1 VTLAVDL
8 PTSCRVTSRNSST
21 FYLKISFSTVTLR
34 VVSSAASQESESRF
48 NDTYRHEAWNRFSR
62 SVSYGVESFVFAVF
76 RIMCRNVSSCV
87 AQRRCGT
94 ILSYGV
100 PKFVTSLLGI
110 LSRRRKYL
118 LRRWLS
124 SCQRRVVRRN
134 LSWRR
139 LARNIMSSRISSSLY
154 LVS

>member
-1 VTLAVDL
+1 MTHDL
-8 PTSCRVTSRNSST
+8 PTSCRVSSRNSSM
-21 FYLKISFSTVTLR
+21 FYLKISFSTVTLG
-34 VVSSAASQESESRF
+34 VVSSAVSQASESRF
-48 NDTYRHEAWNRFSR
+48 HDTYRHEAWNRFSR

-110 LSRRRKYL
+110 LIRRRKYL
-118 LRRWLS
+118 LRHSASGRWLS
-124 SCQRRVVRRN
+124 SCQRRVVWRN
-134 LSWRR
+134 LG
-139 LARNIMSSRISSSLY
+139 
-154 LVS
+154 